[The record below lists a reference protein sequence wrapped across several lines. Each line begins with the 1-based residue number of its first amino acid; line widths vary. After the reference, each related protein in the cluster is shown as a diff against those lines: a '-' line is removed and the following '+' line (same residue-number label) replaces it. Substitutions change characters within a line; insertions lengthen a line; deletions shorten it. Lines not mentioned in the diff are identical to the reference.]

1 MAETLRLAGVV
12 EESIVDGPGMRM
24 VLFTQGCPHR
34 CRGCHNPETHLR
46 VGGEMHSVADLIRRY
61 RAHGGL
67 DGITFSG
74 GEPFL
79 QPGPLATLGAAI
91 HAAGGSVI
99 SYSGFVYEALIEKA
113 KSEPDTARLLATTD
127 LLIDGPY
134 IEALRSLE
142 LPCRGSSNQRLIP
155 LSAVGEELLGQIEGG
170 A

>member
-1 MAETLRLAGVV
+1 MAEALRLADIID
-12 EESIVDGPGMRM
+12 ESIVDGPGIRM

-46 VGGEMHSVADLIRRY
+46 VGGRVHSVADLAARY

-74 GEPFL
+74 GEPFM
-79 QPGPLATLGAAI
+79 QPGPLAALGTAI
-91 HAAGGSVI
+91 HEAGGSVI
-99 SYSGFVYEALIEKA
+99 TYSGYTHAALIEKA

-134 IEALRSLE
+134 VEALRSLE

-155 LSAVGEELLGQIEGG
+155 LTAVGEELLGQIEGG
-170 A
+170 V